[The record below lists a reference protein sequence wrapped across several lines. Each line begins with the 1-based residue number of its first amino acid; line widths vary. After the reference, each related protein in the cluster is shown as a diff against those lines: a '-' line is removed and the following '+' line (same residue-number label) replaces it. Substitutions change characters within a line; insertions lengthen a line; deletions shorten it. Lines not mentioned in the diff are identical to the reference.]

1 MSRLER
7 LRPRDRHLLLALV
20 EMELGA
26 VRRPDLEDAQA
37 QVLLADESKR
47 PGDDWWG
54 KALPLVGK
62 VLGTPPLLTT
72 AALLELERSYASAGT
87 EPTRLDVTRAVL
99 AHVRDWPDL
108 DADGRRAAIK
118 KQTGAPFLRE
128 VNAVIA
134 AVNAHGLPVSARD
147 LHPPLTWGYGYTNL
161 LLGYVVRLG
170 ILIKTGEERNSWPVY
185 DLPRREP
192 PTDQRTD
199 DAPEVAAATTMPLG
213 PAISSGSS

>member
-134 AVNAHGLPVSARD
+134 AVNAHGLPVSAPR
-147 LHPPLTWGYGYTNL
+147 LHPPLTWGYGYTDK
-161 LLGYVVRLG
+161 
-170 ILIKTGEERNSWPVY
+170 ILEILVKDAQLVQTGERRNSWPVY

-192 PTDQRTD
+192 PTDRPAD
-199 DAPEVAAATTMPLG
+199 DALEGARAAAPS
-213 PAISSGSS
+213 PAMSSG